1 MQPFQ
6 TWLLDHQDQMTHEL
20 EQLCNLNSGSESV
33 EGLGRVADWLVEY
46 FDPLEA
52 AIEKIE
58 LSPFQ
63 ILDDLGAQ
71 RSLATGPAL
80 RWNFPGTGQAKK
92 KRLLLTIH
100 YDTVYGP
107 ENPFQHCERYAA
119 KSPSGQ
125 SEMRMRGPGVI
136 DAKGGIVVLRWAVLA
151 AKKFMDLSN
160 LDLSVV
166 LTPDEEIGSPSAI
179 YLWRRISSDFDF
191 AMLYEPAMADGA
203 LVSTRKG
210 TGTFVFVIRGKSA
223 HSGRN
228 FQEGR
233 NAVNHACRVALAM
246 EALNG
251 QRPDVTINIGRM
263 RGGDAV
269 NVVPDLAVLR
279 VNVRVASGEDQNWI
293 EAQVQQIV
301 HLHNVPESGFRVEV
315 RGGIQASPKTVDDPL
330 RDWMRMIEKAGERIG
345 ESIAWKNS
353 GGASDGNKL
362 AALGLRNIDTFGP
375 EGDLLHSDQEWV
387 RLNSLPRKAA
397 LSASVIEAIAAS
409 AL

>member
-1 MQPFQ
+1 MKPYQ
-6 TWLLDHQDQMTHEL
+6 TWLLDHQDQMAHEL

-33 EGLGRVADWLVEY
+33 DGLVRVADWLAGY
-46 FDPLEA
+46 FDPLGA
-52 AIEKIE
+52 ALEKIE

-63 ILDDLGAQ
+63 ILDDLGTQ

-80 RWNFPGTGQAKK
+80 RWNFRGSGEGRK

-107 ENPFQHCERYAA
+107 ANPFQLCKRYES
-119 KSPSGQ
+119 KIPSGQ
-125 SEMRMRGPGVI
+125 SELRMRGPGVI
-136 DAKGGIVVLRWAVLA
+136 DAKGGIIVLRWAVLA
-151 AKKFMDLSN
+151 AKKFMEISN
-160 LDLSVV
+160 LDLSIV
-166 LTPDEEIGSPSAI
+166 LTPDEEIGSPSSI
-179 YLWRRISSDFDF
+179 DLWKRISSDFDF

-246 EALNG
+246 DALNG
-251 QRPDVTINIGRM
+251 QRPDITINIGRI

-279 VNVRVASGEDQNWI
+279 VNVRVSSGHDQDWI
-293 EAQVQQIV
+293 EAQVQQV
-301 HLHNVPESGFRVEV
+301 VRLHNIPEIGFRVEV
-315 RGGIQASPKTVDDPL
+315 HGGIQSPPKTVDDPL
-330 RDWMRMIEKAGERIG
+330 RDWMRTVEHAGERIG
-345 ESIAWKNS
+345 ESISWKNS

-387 RLNSLPRKAA
+387 RLSSLPRKAA
-397 LSASVIEAIAAS
+397 LSASVLEAIAIK